1 MAQIFCQKLPK
12 IELHAHLNGSLSIST
27 IEKLHK
33 LHKLTFPKESVPEV
47 REITIDPRSFD
58 DGYAIFKFAQALVDH
73 PAAVKLATMHVLK
86 EFADDN
92 VVYLE
97 LRSTPRHCESK
108 MTKKEYIEAIVE
120 SIKSQKDITTTLL
133 VSIDRRKTVDE
144 ANENVNL
151 AIELRTK
158 YPDVIVGVD
167 LSGDARINDLQDY
180 YPSLKR
186 AKENGLKVS
195 LHFAEENNH
204 KEIEFVLNCDA
215 FKPDR
220 VGHCTYVAQPK
231 FLSQFCDQ
239 KIPSEI
245 CLTSNVKCGS
255 VQSYENHHLKAFRE
269 MKLPFCICTD
279 DKGVF
284 SCSSS
289 DEHYRAMQL
298 LGLGQEEMLLH
309 SLKCID
315 FIFATDLTK
324 ETLRVQIQS
333 GIKTV

>member
-1 MAQIFCQKLPK
+1 MAQAFCQKLPK
-12 IELHAHLNGSLSIST
+12 VELHAHLNGSLSVST
-27 IEKLHK
+27 IDKLHNLHK
-33 LHKLTFPKESVPEV
+33 LAFPDESVPSV
-47 REITIDPRSFD
+47 TEITIDPRSFD
-58 DGYAIFKFAQALVDH
+58 EGYAIFKFAQALVDH
-73 PAAVKLATMHVLK
+73 PAAVKLATTNVLK

-97 LRSTPRHCESK
+97 LRSTPRNCESK
-108 MTKKEYIEAIVE
+108 MSKKDYIEAIVE
-120 SIKSQKDITTTLL
+120 SIKSQKDITATLL
-133 VSIDRRKTVDE
+133 ISIDRRKTVDE

-158 YPDVIVGVD
+158 YPDVIVGMD

-195 LHFAEENNH
+195 LHFAEENNPT
-204 KEIEFVLNCDA
+204 EIEFVLNCDA

-231 FLSQFCDQ
+231 FLPQFCD
-239 KIPSEI
+239 KEIPSEI

-255 VQSYENHHLKAFRE
+255 VQSYENHHLKEFHQR
-269 MKLPFCICTD
+269 KLPFCICTD

-298 LGLGQEEMLLH
+298 LGLEPEEMLLH

-315 FIFATDLTK
+315 YIFANDTTK
-324 ETLRVQIQS
+324 ETLRAQIQS
-333 GIKTV
+333 GIKTD